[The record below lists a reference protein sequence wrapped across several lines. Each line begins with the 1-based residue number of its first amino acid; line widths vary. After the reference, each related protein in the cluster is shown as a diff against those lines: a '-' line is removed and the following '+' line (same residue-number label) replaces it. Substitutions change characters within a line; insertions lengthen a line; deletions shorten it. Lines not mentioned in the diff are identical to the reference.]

1 MHTNE
6 RGLFMI
12 KYLKEYSVIVA
23 GSMLLA
29 FAASAFIIPMNL
41 GSGGVTGIALGLN
54 NIFGFKVGLV
64 SLLIN
69 IPLFIF
75 GFNLLGKKFV
85 IKSGV
90 SVIVSSLMLDFF
102 NANFHFSSIN
112 DSLLG
117 SIFCGLLIGISLSII
132 FMYGGSTGGLD
143 ILAKIINNK
152 FKSIPLSKILLI
164 LDILVYLFIGAVLGP
179 KAVMYAIVI
188 SFIRSNTMDAMQEGI
203 LASRQCIIICD
214 NADNLVKEINSKLER
229 GVTVLDATG
238 GYSNSNKKLIYLVIQ
253 KTQLNSLRTLIT
265 EVDPSAFISVSPV
278 NEILGN
284 YRSGSS
290 FF

>member
-1 MHTNE
+1 
-6 RGLFMI
+6 MI
-12 KYLKEYSVIVA
+12 NHLKEYLVIIV

-29 FAASAFIIPMNL
+29 LAASAFIIPMNL

-64 SLLIN
+64 SLIIN

-75 GFNLLGKKFV
+75 GFNLLGKKFAL
-85 IKSGV
+85 KSGI
-90 SVIVSSLMLDFF
+90 SVLVSSLMLDFF
-102 NANFHFSSIN
+102 NARFHFTSIN

-117 SIFCGLLIGISLSII
+117 SIFCGVLIGVSLSLI

-143 ILAKIINNK
+143 ILAKIINSK
-152 FKSIPLSKILLI
+152 FKNIPISKILLV

-214 NADNLVKEINSKLER
+214 NSDNLVKEINSKLQR

-238 GYSNSNKKLIYLVIQ
+238 GYSNNNKKLIYLVIQ
-253 KTQLNSLRTLIT
+253 KNQLNNLRDLINKT
-265 EVDPSAFISVSPV
+265 DPSAFIAVSPV

-284 YRSGSS
+284 YRSASS
-290 FF
+290 FFR